1 MALRGTILV
10 VDDEGLARRSL
21 VELLQEEGY
30 QVHEA
35 ADGTTALH
43 LLGEIDFDLI
53 LSDIKMPGADGIAV
67 LKKARE
73 THPQT
78 MVILMTAYASVDT
91 VVEALRFGAQDYLL
105 KPLLL
110 EDVLNK
116 VRRLLEY
123 KRQAWEI
130 QLLRREVNRDV
141 DFDSLVGRSPAMK
154 DLFELITKVAPTN
167 ATVLITG
174 ESGVGKEVVARLL
187 HTLSL
192 QKDHVFL
199 PINTSAIPETLLES
213 QLFGYVKG
221 AFTGAA
227 GNQEGLFQRARGGTI
242 FLDEIGEMPMTLQP
256 KLLRAI
262 EAKEVMPVGAT
273 APVKTDVRLLAAT
286 NRDLAKEV
294 EAGRFREDLYYRLNV
309 IELHIPPLRER
320 RDDIPLLVEYL
331 IRRHNH
337 DLKQSYKGADNATM
351 KLLMAMPWKG
361 NVRELDNVLERAMIL
376 GNGEWVTAADLPRS
390 IEPDTTLMASLSDNL
405 KEAVLAYEKSHIER
419 VLKRMEGDKKGA
431 AEALGVSLSSLYRKL
446 EDLEIGAE

>member
-1 MALRGTILV
+1 
-10 VDDEGLARRSL
+10 
-21 VELLQEEGY
+21 
-30 QVHEA
+30 
-35 ADGTTALH
+35 
-43 LLGEIDFDLI
+43 
-53 LSDIKMPGADGIAV
+53 MPGADGIAV

-116 VRRLLEY
+116 VRRVLEY

-130 QLLRREVNRDV
+130 QLLRREVNRDL

-154 DLFELITKVAPTN
+154 DLFELIKKVAPTN

-187 HTLSL
+187 HSLSL

-221 AFTGAA
+221 AFTGAM

-273 APVKTDVRLLAAT
+273 APVKTDVRLLVAT

-309 IELHIPPLRER
+309 IELYIPPLRER

-337 DLKQSYKGADNATM
+337 DLKKSYKGVDNATM
-351 KLLMAMPWKG
+351 KMLMRDA
-361 NVRELDNVLERAMIL
+361 LERQR
-376 GNGEWVTAADLPRS
+376 PR
-390 IEPDTTLMASLSDNL
+390 T
-405 KEAVLAYEKSHIER
+405 R
-419 VLKRMEGDKKGA
+419 
-431 AEALGVSLSSLYRKL
+431 
-446 EDLEIGAE
+446 